1 MTDAEIALAREAVAC
16 KHWAWMPGM
25 RMIDAVNGFNPC
37 RVVTPSEGVRV
48 TTTSHR
54 LYRPAADAQDVP
66 AWPDWLPDL
75 SDPATVG
82 GLEALVQRVL
92 GHDGTSVVV
101 EVRWTA
107 GTHRV
112 VRWRHRGHMG
122 WSPTTIGG
130 ESHPSKVAAMV
141 AALKAAP

>member
-1 MTDAEIALAREAVAC
+1 MTEAEIALAREAVAC
-16 KHWAWMPGM
+16 KHWDLLPGM
-25 RMIDAVNGFNPC
+25 LLDQRGL
-37 RVVTPSEGVRV
+37 RVRYEDGALRELFAGDLPVF
-48 TTTSHR
+48 
-54 LYRPAADAQDVP
+54 ADC
-66 AWPDWLPDL
+66 
-75 SDPATVG
+75 ATVG
-82 GLEALVQRVL
+82 CLLSLVQRVL
-92 GHDGTSVVV
+92 GHDGESVVV

-130 ESHPSKVAAMV
+130 ESHPSAVAALV

>member
-1 MTDAEIALAREAVAC
+1 MDLTDESLALAREAVAC
-16 KHWAWMPGM
+16 KHWELLPGM
-25 RMIDAVNGFNPC
+25 LMDQRGL
-37 RVVTPSEGVRV
+37 RVRYEDGALRE
-48 TTTSHR
+48 
-54 LYRPAADAQDVP
+54 LFAGD
-66 AWPDWLPDL
+66 LPVF

-82 GLEALVQRVL
+82 CLEALVQRVL
-92 GHDGTSVVV
+92 GHDGASVVV

-112 VRWRHRGHMG
+112 VRWRHRGPMG

-130 ESHPSKVAAMV
+130 EAHPSAVAALV